1 MSLRARVLLGM
12 GLIAVVLTL
21 ATVVITTTT
30 RAHLTDQVD
39 AQLRDAAPRLRPRAG
54 GAQPPGSDGPT
65 PQVSNLYVGTVS
77 ARGVVTTLHA
87 PDLRGDTAPL
97 PVIDADDVVRLRDGQ
112 AITVASDKSG
122 SRYRL
127 LVRAQG
133 ERGGVAIVGLS
144 LDDVDNA
151 VRRLVAVEAAGV
163 LTALGVLGLV
173 TFWVIRLGV
182 RPVRRM
188 TETAGAIAAGDLS
201 QRVPEGAAGTEAGA
215 LGVALNGM
223 LGRIEEAFDQRTAS
237 EQRLRQFVADASH
250 ELRTPVTTIRG
261 YAELYRT
268 GALRD
273 TTELSEAMRR
283 TEQEAVRMGGLV
295 DDLLRLA
302 RLDQGR
308 APATAPVDLAALATD
323 AVRDARAAAP
333 ERAIALD
340 APAPVVVEAEE
351 DGMRQVVANLVGNA
365 LVHAPGAEVRV
376 TVSIAGG
383 AAVLEVSDDGPGMSA
398 DDSARAFER
407 FYRADSSRSRH
418 QGGTGLGL
426 AIVESTVHAHGGTV
440 SLTSALGAGTTVR
453 VELPLHPPPTPRVTK
468 PATTTHLS

>member
-39 AQLRDAAPRLRPRAG
+39 ALLRDAAPRLRPRAG

-77 ARGVVTTLHA
+77 ARGVLTTLHA

-223 LGRIEEAFDQRTAS
+223 LGRIEEAFEHRAAS
-237 EQRLRQFVADASH
+237 ENRLRQFVSDASH

-268 GALRD
+268 GALD
-273 TTELSEAMRR
+273 DPAELGEAMRR
-283 TEQEAVRMGGLV
+283 TEQEAVRMGSLV
-295 DDLLRLA
+295 EDLLHLA
-302 RLDQGR
+302 RLDQHR
-308 APATAPVDLAALATD
+308 PLSTEPVDLASLAAD
-323 AVRDARAAAP
+323 AVRDAGASAP
-333 ERAIALD
+333 QRSLIVD
-340 APAPVVVEAEE
+340 APAPTWVHGDEHAL
-351 DGMRQVVANLVGNA
+351 RQVVANLVGNA
-365 LVHAPGAEVRV
+365 LVHAPDATVTVRV
-376 TVSIAGG
+376 RSTPTGATLTVR
-383 AAVLEVSDDGPGMSA
+383 DDGPGMSA
-398 DDSARAFER
+398 RDAARAFER
-407 FYRADSSRSRH
+407 FYRADVSRSRDS
-418 QGGTGLGL
+418 GGSGLGL
-426 AIVESTVHAHGGTV
+426 AVVEATVVAHGGSV
-440 SLTSALGAGTTVR
+440 SLDTEVGRGTTVV
-453 VELPLHPPPTPRVTK
+453 VELPNRPPPSPP
-468 PATTTHLS
+468 PATTDQGH